1 MSWITVIWSTA
12 LGTCLMMMLVHL
24 LAWSR
29 DRKSWANLCFSVAVL
44 SVIALVALEM
54 VSMHTQSPEVFGATF
69 RWAHFFYGVGVW
81 ASLGFVHFYFGTG
94 RRWLLVLALAL
105 RLCAVVANFTTGQNL
120 HVAAI
125 RSLQQI
131 NFLGDHVS
139 TLGQWTSNPWVR
151 LGQLAALFQIGYVM
165 DASIR
170 LWHTGSRESRRR
182 ALTVG
187 GSLSFFML
195 FAAAQSALV
204 TRGTLRTPFL
214 VSLPFLG
221 MLLAMGYELSRDV
234 LRAAQL
240 ARELGEKE
248 QRLDL
253 AASAGDLGMWRWNV
267 ADDQVWMNEKGLS
280 LLGFSAR
287 DKVTAEQVRSRVH
300 REDRAA
306 VKAIAAPALAS
317 GADYETECRIVLPDN
332 TTRWLHSRGRVE
344 LGANGKPWR
353 VHGVSFDV
361 TQRKLTE
368 EALLESEMRFRVV
381 ADAAPVMIW
390 MSDTDKQGTFFN
402 KGWLEF
408 TGRSLDQELGEG
420 WLKGVHPE
428 DLAHCLD
435 VCGAAFGRREPFTV
449 EYRLRRKDGEYRW
462 LIDTG
467 TPRFESDGTFLGYIG
482 SCIDITAR
490 KQAELQRQRQD
501 TELARVGRVALMGEF
516 AASLAHEINNPVG
529 AMVANA
535 SAGQRML
542 ANGQLGT
549 DELRELL
556 ADIVADGHR
565 AREVIQGVR
574 NMVRK
579 SETSHAIV
587 RIDDV
592 LRDLLQIV
600 RAEALERN
608 VKIKQQINSDAGS
621 VRANRVQLVQVLLN
635 LTLNAFEA
643 MAVNRPDARCLVIS
657 SNPGSSGEIVIQVR
671 DQGPGF
677 PPGISKELFEPFF
690 STKAEGTGM
699 GLAIA
704 RGIVEAHGGTLSGEN
719 CESGGAC
726 FTVRLPAAKDDRAET
741 DCLVAGVST
750 ELKNNNGNLPE
761 GG

>member
-24 LAWSR
+24 LVWSR
-29 DRKSWANLCFSVAVL
+29 DRQSWANLCFSVAVL

-54 VSMHTQSPEVFGATF
+54 VSTHTRSPVVFGATF

-94 RRWLLVLALAL
+94 RRWLLVLALTL

-120 HVAAI
+120 HVATI
-125 RSLQQI
+125 HSLQQI
-131 NFLGDHVS
+131 NFLGEQVS
-139 TLGQWTSNPWVR
+139 ILGEWTANPWVR
-151 LGQLAALFQIGYVM
+151 LGQLAALFQIGYVL

-170 LWHTGSRESRRR
+170 LWRTGSWESRRR

-187 GSLSFFML
+187 GSLSFFMV

-204 TRGTLRTPFL
+204 TKGTLRMPFL

-248 QRLDL
+248 RRLDL
-253 AASAGDLGMWRWNV
+253 AASAGGLGMWRWDV

-280 LLGFSAR
+280 LFGFTYQ
-287 DKVTAEQVRSRVH
+287 DKLNAEQFRSRVH
-300 REDRAA
+300 REDREA
-306 VKAIAAPALAS
+306 VGAIVAKALAV
-317 GADYETECRIVLPDN
+317 GADYETEYRIVLPDN
-332 TTRWLHSRGRVE
+332 ATRWLHSRGRVE
-344 LGANGKPWR
+344 LGADGKPWR

-368 EALLESEMRFRVV
+368 EALLESEVRFRTV

-390 MSDTDKQGTFFN
+390 MSGPDKEGVFFN

-408 TGRSLDQELGEG
+408 TGRTLDQELGDG
-420 WLKGVHPE
+420 WLKGVHAE

-435 VCGAAFGRREPFTV
+435 VCGGAFARREPFTV
-449 EYRLRRKDGEYRW
+449 EYRLRRKNGEYRW

-467 TPRFESDGTFLGYIG
+467 IPRFESDGTFLGYIG

-490 KQAELQRQRQD
+490 KQAELEHERQAI
-501 TELARVGRVALMGEF
+501 ELARVGRVILMGEF
-516 AASLAHEINNPVG
+516 AASLAHEINNPVA

-535 SAGQRML
+535 SAGRRML
-542 ANGQLGT
+542 ARGQVGT
-549 DELRELL
+549 DELRELM

-565 AREVIQGVR
+565 AREVIQGIR
-574 NMVRK
+574 NMLRN
-579 SETSHAIV
+579 SETTHAVV
-587 RIDDV
+587 RISDV
-592 LRDLLQIV
+592 LHDLLRIV
-600 RAEALERN
+600 RADALERN
-608 VKIKQQINSDAGS
+608 VKIKEEINSDADR
-621 VRANRVQLVQVLLN
+621 VRANRAQLLQVLLN

-643 MAVNRPDARCLVIS
+643 MSLNRPDARCLVIS
-657 SNPGSSGEIVIQVR
+657 SHPNSSGEIVIQVR
-671 DQGPGF
+671 DHGPGF
-677 PPGISKELFEPFF
+677 PPGIIEQLFEPFF

-704 RGIVEAHGGTLSGEN
+704 RTIVEAHGGTLSGEN
-719 CESGGAC
+719 CENGGAC
-726 FTVRLPAAKDDRAET
+726 FTVRLPAAKDDRAKK
-741 DCLVAGVST
+741 DCVLDVTEPKGVMGKLSVR
-750 ELKNNNGNLPE
+750 G
-761 GG
+761 

>member
-1 MSWITVIWSTA
+1 
-12 LGTCLMMMLVHL
+12 MMMLVHL

-221 MLLAMGYELSRDV
+221 MLLAMGYELSLDV

>member
-253 AASAGDLGMWRWNV
+253 AASAGNLGMWRWNV

>member
-1 MSWITVIWSTA
+1 
-12 LGTCLMMMLVHL
+12 MMMLVHL
-24 LAWSR
+24 LVWSR
-29 DRKSWANLCFSVAVL
+29 DRKSWANLCFSLTVL

-54 VSMHTQSPEVFGATF
+54 VSMHTQSPEVFGAAF

-81 ASLGFVHFYFGTG
+81 SSLGFVHFYFGTG

-105 RLCAVVANFTTGQNL
+105 RLCAVIANFTTGQNL
-120 HVAAI
+120 HVVAI
-125 RSLQQI
+125 HSLQKI
-131 NFLGDHVS
+131 SFLGEQVS
-139 TLGQWTSNPWVR
+139 TLGEWTPNPWVR
-151 LGQLAALFQIGYVM
+151 LGQLAALFQIAYVM
-165 DASIR
+165 DASVR
-170 LWHTGSRESRRR
+170 LWRTGSRESRRR
-182 ALTVG
+182 ALTIG
-187 GSLSFFML
+187 GSLSFFMV

-204 TRGTLRTPFL
+204 TRGTLRMPFL

-221 MLLAMGYELSRDV
+221 MLLAMGYELSRDL

-248 QRLDL
+248 RRLDL
-253 AASAGDLGMWRWNV
+253 AASAGALGMWRWDV
-267 ADDQVWMNEKGLS
+267 ATDQVWMNEKGLS
-280 LLGFSAR
+280 LLGFTRS
-287 DKVTAEQVRSRVH
+287 DKVTAQQIRNRVH
-300 REDRAA
+300 HEDREA
-306 VKAIAAPALAS
+306 VKATAAPALAI

-332 TTRWLHSRGRVE
+332 VTRWLHSRGRVE
-344 LGANGKPWR
+344 LGADGKPWR

-368 EALLESEMRFRVV
+368 EALLESEVRFRTV

-390 MSDTDKQGTFFN
+390 MSGPDKEGVFFN

-408 TGRSLDQELGEG
+408 TGRTLEQELGDG
-420 WLKGVHPE
+420 WLQGVHTE

-435 VCGAAFGRREPFTV
+435 VCGTAFGRREPFTV

-482 SCIDITAR
+482 SCIDITPR
-490 KQAELQRQRQD
+490 KQAELERQRQN

-565 AREVIQGVR
+565 AREVIEGVR

-579 SETSHAIV
+579 SDTSHVIV
-587 RIDDV
+587 HINDV

-600 RAEALERN
+600 RADALERK
-608 VKIKQQINSDAGS
+608 VKIKQEINSDAGS
-621 VRANRVQLVQVLLN
+621 VRGIASSYSK
-635 LTLNAFEA
+635 
-643 MAVNRPDARCLVIS
+643 CCSIS
-657 SNPGSSGEIVIQVR
+657 R
-671 DQGPGF
+671 
-677 PPGISKELFEPFF
+677 
-690 STKAEGTGM
+690 
-699 GLAIA
+699 
-704 RGIVEAHGGTLSGEN
+704 
-719 CESGGAC
+719 
-726 FTVRLPAAKDDRAET
+726 
-741 DCLVAGVST
+741 
-750 ELKNNNGNLPE
+750 
-761 GG
+761 

>member
-1 MSWITVIWSTA
+1 
-12 LGTCLMMMLVHL
+12 MMMLVHL

-253 AASAGDLGMWRWNV
+253 AASAGNLGMWRWNV

>member
-1 MSWITVIWSTA
+1 
-12 LGTCLMMMLVHL
+12 MMMLVHL
-24 LAWSR
+24 LVWSR
-29 DRKSWANLCFSVAVL
+29 DRKSWANLCFSLTVL
-44 SVIALVALEM
+44 SVIVLVALEM
-54 VSMHTQSPEVFGATF
+54 VSMHTQSPEVFGAAF

-81 ASLGFVHFYFGTG
+81 SSLGFVHFYFGTG

-105 RLCAVVANFTTGQNL
+105 RLCAVIANFTTGQNL
-120 HVAAI
+120 HVVAI
-125 RSLQQI
+125 HSLQKI
-131 NFLGDHVS
+131 SFLGEQVS
-139 TLGQWTSNPWVR
+139 TLGEWTPNPWVR
-151 LGQLAALFQIGYVM
+151 LGQLAALFQIAYVM
-165 DASIR
+165 DASVR
-170 LWHTGSRESRRR
+170 LWRTGSRESRRR
-182 ALTVG
+182 ALTIG
-187 GSLSFFML
+187 GSLSFFMV

-221 MLLAMGYELSRDV
+221 MLLAMGYELSRDL

-248 QRLDL
+248 RRLDL
-253 AASAGDLGMWRWNV
+253 AASAGALGMWRWDV
-267 ADDQVWMNEKGLS
+267 ATDQVWMNEKGLS
-280 LLGFSAR
+280 LLGFNR
-287 DKVTAEQVRSRVH
+287 GDKVTAQQIRNRVH
-300 REDRAA
+300 HEDREA
-306 VKAIAAPALAS
+306 VKATAAPALAI

-332 TTRWLHSRGRVE
+332 VTRWLHSRGRVE
-344 LGANGKPWR
+344 LGADGKPWR

-368 EALLESEMRFRVV
+368 EALLESEVRFRTV

-390 MSDTDKQGTFFN
+390 MSGPDKEGVFFN

-408 TGRSLDQELGEG
+408 TGRTLEQELGDG
-420 WLKGVHPE
+420 WLQGVHTE

-435 VCGAAFGRREPFTV
+435 VCGTAFGRREPFTV

-482 SCIDITAR
+482 SCIDITPR
-490 KQAELQRQRQD
+490 KQAELERQRQN

-556 ADIVADGHR
+556 ADIVADGLR
-565 AREVIQGVR
+565 AREVIEGVR

-579 SETSHAIV
+579 SDTSHVIV
-587 RIDDV
+587 QINDV

-600 RAEALERN
+600 RADALERK
-608 VKIKQQINSDAGS
+608 VKIKQEINSDAGS
-621 VRANRVQLVQVLLN
+621 VRGNRVQLLQVLLN

-643 MAVNRPDARCLVIS
+643 MAVNRSDARCLVIS
-657 SNPGSSGEIVIQVR
+657 SAFGSNGEIVIQVR

-677 PPGISKELFEPFF
+677 PPGIVEQLFEPFF

-704 RGIVEAHGGTLSGEN
+704 RSIVEAHGGTLSGEN
-719 CESGGAC
+719 CASGAC
-726 FTVRLPAAKDDRAET
+726 FTVRLPAAKDDTAT
-741 DCLVAGVST
+741 TYPIAGGAT
-750 ELKNNNGNLPE
+750 EPNGITEGAQSVLKF
-761 GG
+761 

>member
-1 MSWITVIWSTA
+1 
-12 LGTCLMMMLVHL
+12 
-24 LAWSR
+24 
-29 DRKSWANLCFSVAVL
+29 
-44 SVIALVALEM
+44 
-54 VSMHTQSPEVFGATF
+54 
-69 RWAHFFYGVGVW
+69 
-81 ASLGFVHFYFGTG
+81 
-94 RRWLLVLALAL
+94 
-105 RLCAVVANFTTGQNL
+105 
-120 HVAAI
+120 
-125 RSLQQI
+125 
-131 NFLGDHVS
+131 
-139 TLGQWTSNPWVR
+139 
-151 LGQLAALFQIGYVM
+151 
-165 DASIR
+165 
-170 LWHTGSRESRRR
+170 
-182 ALTVG
+182 
-187 GSLSFFML
+187 
-195 FAAAQSALV
+195 
-204 TRGTLRTPFL
+204 
-214 VSLPFLG
+214 
-221 MLLAMGYELSRDV
+221 
-234 LRAAQL
+234 
-240 ARELGEKE
+240 
-248 QRLDL
+248 
-253 AASAGDLGMWRWNV
+253 MWRWNV

-280 LLGFSAR
+280 LLGFTAR

-306 VKAIAAPALAS
+306 VRAIAAPALAS
-317 GADYETECRIVLPDN
+317 GTDYETECRIVLPN
-332 TTRWLHSRGRVE
+332 NETRWLHSRGRVE

-390 MSDTDKQGTFFN
+390 MSDTDKQGIFFN
-402 KGWLEF
+402 RGWLEF
-408 TGRSLDQELGEG
+408 TGRTLDQELGEG
-420 WLKGVHPE
+420 WLKGVHLE

-574 NMVRK
+574 NMVRRG
-579 SETSHAIV
+579 EPSHAVV

-621 VRANRVQLVQVLLN
+621 VRANRVQLLQVLLN

-643 MAVNRPDARCLVIS
+643 MSVNRPDARCLVIS
-657 SNPGSSGEIVIQVR
+657 SDPNSNGEVVIQVR
-671 DQGPGF
+671 DEGPGF
-677 PPGISKELFEPFF
+677 PPGMSKELFEPFF

-719 CESGGAC
+719 CENGGAC
-726 FTVRLPAAKDDRAET
+726 FTVRLPMAKDDTAET
-741 DCLVAGVST
+741 ACLVAVGPNQ
-750 ELKNNNGNLPE
+750 LKTNNGKLP
-761 GG
+761 

>member
-1 MSWITVIWSTA
+1 
-12 LGTCLMMMLVHL
+12 MMMLVHL

-253 AASAGDLGMWRWNV
+253 AASAGNLGMWRWNV

-467 TPRFESDGTFLGYIG
+467 TPRFESDGIFLGYIG

>member
-1 MSWITVIWSTA
+1 
-12 LGTCLMMMLVHL
+12 
-24 LAWSR
+24 
-29 DRKSWANLCFSVAVL
+29 
-44 SVIALVALEM
+44 
-54 VSMHTQSPEVFGATF
+54 
-69 RWAHFFYGVGVW
+69 
-81 ASLGFVHFYFGTG
+81 
-94 RRWLLVLALAL
+94 
-105 RLCAVVANFTTGQNL
+105 
-120 HVAAI
+120 
-125 RSLQQI
+125 
-131 NFLGDHVS
+131 
-139 TLGQWTSNPWVR
+139 VR
-151 LGQLAALFQIGYVM
+151 LGQLAALFQVGYVM

-182 ALTVG
+182 AVAVG
-187 GSLSFFML
+187 GSLSFFMI

-234 LRAAQL
+234 LRAAQM

-267 ADDQVWMNEKGLS
+267 TDDQVWMNEKGLS
-280 LLGFSAR
+280 LLGFTAR

-317 GADYETECRIVLPDN
+317 GTDYETECRIVLPNN

-390 MSDTDKQGTFFN
+390 MSDTDKQGVFFN
-402 KGWLEF
+402 RGWLEF
-408 TGRSLDQELGEG
+408 TGRTLDQELGEG
-420 WLKGVHPE
+420 WLKGVHLE

-574 NMVRK
+574 NMVRRG
-579 SETSHAIV
+579 EPSHAVV

-621 VRANRVQLVQVLLN
+621 VRANRVQLLQVLLN

-643 MAVNRPDARCLVIS
+643 MSVNRPDARCLVIS
-657 SNPGSSGEIVIQVR
+657 SDPNSNGEVVIQVR

-677 PPGISKELFEPFF
+677 PPGMSKELFEPFF

-704 RGIVEAHGGTLSGEN
+704 RSIVEAHKGILSCEN

-726 FTVRLPAAKDDRAET
+726 FTVRLPAANDDWAKIDCVVADVTEPKDII
-741 DCLVAGVST
+741 G
-750 ELKNNNGNLPE
+750 KLPVH
-761 GG
+761 G